1 MLRVSPWL
9 ATSSLGPW
17 VLAASLVGLVV
28 SSCSSEP
35 TDETPEGALTLFL
48 EAMERADWDDTA
60 LEDAYVLL
68 SPAARGALEERA
80 ERANA
85 LSRREFAP
93 WEMLAQGRFRLRFRP
108 SPGST
113 ETRVEGESAIVTL
126 LGRREGERADVA
138 MVRENGRWRVDLT
151 LPPISTD

>member
-1 MLRVSPWL
+1 ML
-9 ATSSLGPW
+9 AG
-17 VLAASLVGLVV
+17 
-28 SSCSSEP
+28 SCSSDP
-35 TDETPEGALTLFL
+35 TDDTPEGALTLFL
-48 EAMERADWDDTA
+48 EAMERADWDDAA
-60 LEDAYVLL
+60 LEDAYDLL

-108 SPGST
+108 RPART
-113 ETRVEGESAIVTL
+113 ESRVEGDDAIVTL

-138 MVRENGRWRVDLT
+138 MVREDGQWRVDLT